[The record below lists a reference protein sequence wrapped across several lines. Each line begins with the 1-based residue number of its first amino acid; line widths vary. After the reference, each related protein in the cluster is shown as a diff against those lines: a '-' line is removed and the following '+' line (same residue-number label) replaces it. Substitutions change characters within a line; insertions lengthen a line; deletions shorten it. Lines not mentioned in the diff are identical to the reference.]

1 MLFQVE
7 ENIKEIKKVSDTPLR
22 VIDYV
27 KTLAI
32 NINN

>member
-7 ENIKEIKKVSDTPLR
+7 ENIKRIKGVNDTLSR